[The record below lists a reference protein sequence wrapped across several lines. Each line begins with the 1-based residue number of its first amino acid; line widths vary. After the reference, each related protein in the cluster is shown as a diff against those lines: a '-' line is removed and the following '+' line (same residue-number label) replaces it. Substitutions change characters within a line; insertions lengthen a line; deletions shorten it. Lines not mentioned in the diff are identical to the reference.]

1 MRVKELRF
9 ALVCYGGV
17 SLAVYM
23 HGITKEVWKLLQAS
37 RAVADGSGDLGLS
50 DSARVYRQLLADL
63 GDTVRLRVLTD
74 IVAGAS
80 AGGING
86 IFLAQAIATG
96 ESLEPLRELWLGRA
110 DIDTLLDPDARPS
123 SDWSKMWASPLAWMA
138 MRGRAGSVD
147 KLVGEDA
154 RAEVK
159 AKLSHFVRSRW
170 FEPPFGGEIFT
181 GLLLDGFGAMAAAP
195 RGKRLIPPNQPLDLF
210 VTVTDF
216 QGHPERLTLNSP
228 PEVVETEHRL
238 VIGFHG
244 APGATA
250 LAHPAELV
258 FAGRATASFPGAFPP
273 FGVAELDAV
282 LKARGM
288 DWPGREAFLARI
300 FPRQTAAGLPPEAT
314 LLIDGSVLANAPF
327 RPAIAALRQR
337 PAHRQIDRRF
347 VYIDP
352 KPGRRSI
359 NLARGEGGPGFFTTI
374 LRAMSDI
381 PREQPIRDNLEAI
394 ETMSRRI
401 RRLRHIVT
409 AMRDEVDAAIDREL
423 GGAFFLD
430 RPTPE
435 RLATWRARANT
446 AAAAQA
452 GYTYAAYAQLKL
464 AQVIEEMAVT
474 LGDLVAGA
482 VGGEAIRRAL
492 WDWAEGQDFFAGA
505 IGGKGG
511 SDQIISFFR
520 RLDLGFRIRRLR
532 FLARRIEQIGGDG
545 GDEPGIDAVRREVYD
560 LLGPLLGRRS
570 RDFFGG
576 EVEAAARDVVNDP
589 ARAVAALDAAYGLKL
604 LDDDTDARL
613 TEAFAGLGKGTRRN
627 LLLAYLGFSF
637 YDIATLPLLQGE
649 GLDEFDPI
657 KVDRIAPDDAT
668 SIRAGG
674 IDATLKGVEFNS
686 FGAFFSRA
694 YRENDYLWGR
704 LHGAERLID
713 IVLSTLPD
721 GDIKPGM
728 RAAAKRAAFLAIL
741 DAEEPH
747 LTAVPDLVASLRRE
761 IGA

>member
-1 MRVKELRF
+1 MHVKELRF
-9 ALVCYGGV
+9 ALICYGGV

-37 RAVADGSGDLGLS
+37 RALADGSGDIGLS
-50 DSARVYRQLLADL
+50 DTARVYRRLLAEV
-63 GDTVRLRVLTD
+63 GETVSLRVLTD
-74 IVAGAS
+74 IVTGAS

-86 IFLAQAIATG
+86 IFLSHAITTG

-110 DIDTLLDPDARPS
+110 DIETLLDPEARPS
-123 SDWSKMWASPLAWMA
+123 SNWSKAWASPLAWMA
-138 MRGRAGSVD
+138 MRNRQGSVD
-147 KLVGEDA
+147 ELVGDDA
-154 RAEVK
+154 RDEVK
-159 AKLSHFVRSRW
+159 AKLNHFVRSRW

-181 GLLLDGFGAMAAAP
+181 GLLLDGFAAMAESP

-216 QGHPERLTLNSP
+216 HGHPEQLTLNSP

-238 VIGFHG
+238 VIGFHSEARG
-244 APGATA
+244 RS
-250 LAHPAELV
+250 LADPAELV

-273 FGVAELDAV
+273 FSVRELDSV
-282 LKARGM
+282 LAARGAA
-288 DWPGREAFLARI
+288 WPGRDAFLARV
-300 FPRQTAAGLPPEAT
+300 FPRQAAAGLP
-314 LLIDGSVLANAPF
+314 LDDIVLIDGSVLANAPF
-327 RPAIAALRQR
+327 RPAISALRQR

-359 NLARGEGGPGFFTTI
+359 NLARGKTTPGFFTTI

-381 PREQPIRDNLEAI
+381 PREQPIRDNLDAI
-394 ETMSRRI
+394 EGMSRRI
-401 RRLRHIVT
+401 RGLRHIV
-409 AMRDEVDAAIDREL
+409 AGMRDEVDAAIQREL
-423 GGAFFLD
+423 GGTFFLD

-435 RLATWRARANT
+435 RLAAWRSRANG

-452 GYTYAAYAQLKL
+452 GYTYAAYAHLKL

-474 LGDLVAGA
+474 LGDAAAGA

-492 WDWAEGQDFFAGA
+492 WGWAEQQGFDAGDA
-505 IGGKGG
+505 ERKGA
-511 SDQIISFFR
+511 SDQVVSFFR

-532 FLARRIEQIGGDG
+532 FIARRLEEVGAT
-545 GDEPGIDAVRREVYD
+545 EPGLDGVRREVYE
-560 LLGPLLGRRS
+560 LLGPLLERRS
-570 RDFFGG
+570 RDFFGA
-576 EVEAAARDVVNDP
+576 EVKAAALDVVDDP
-589 ARAVAALDAAYGLKL
+589 GRAVAGLGGAYRLKGLDGL
-604 LDDDTDARL
+604 AGPGL
-613 TEAFAGLGKGTRRN
+613 TEGFAGLGKATRRT
-627 LLLAYLGFSF
+627 LLLAYLGFAF
-637 YDIATLPLLQGE
+637 YHIATLPLLQGE

-674 IDATLKGVEFNS
+674 VEATLKGVEFNS

-713 IVLSTLPD
+713 IVLSSVPEAKIGPD
-721 GDIKPGM
+721 LRRQLKQ
-728 RAAAKRAAFLAIL
+728 AAFRAIL

-747 LTAVPDLVASLRRE
+747 LKAVPELIASLRLE
-761 IGA
+761 IENG